1 MRKVLKSLK
10 SIVLAGAK
18 LIVMAVVSPFMLIY
32 LAGDWIVKG
41 IKRVLK

>member
-1 MRKVLKSLK
+1 MKKALNFLKR
-10 SIVLAGAK
+10 IVLAGAK
-18 LIVMAVVSPFMLIY
+18 LIVMTVVSPFMLIY

>member
-1 MRKVLKSLK
+1 MKKVLSFLK
-10 SIVLAGAK
+10 RVVLAGAK
-18 LIVMAVVSPFMLIY
+18 LVVMAVVSPFMLIY